1 MTDLPTQIMS
11 THDQSPMRQ
20 VSNNANLVD
29 QFGREKRKLRISVTD
44 RCNFKCQYCMPEHP
58 EWLAKK
64 DILSFEALFT
74 FCELMVEQGIESIR
88 ITGGEP
94 LMRQGVVHF
103 INDLNRLRA
112 KGLKRISMTT
122 NAHYLAKYAQDLK
135 LAGLDDLNISL
146 DSLDATQFQ
155 QLTKKSLQPV
165 LQGVAAAQAVGLK
178 IKINTVLMCGIN
190 DDQIIPLVK
199 WGMAQN
205 ISVRFIEYMPLDG
218 DALWQKDWVVSEQDI
233 LSTLEQEFQITAIAQ
248 DHEPAR
254 QFAIQ
259 NLNDAVQE
267 NCSKQT
273 YRIGIIS
280 TISNPFCQQCDRL
293 RLTATGELF
302 TCLFSDQGLSFKDK
316 LEQYQKNKDNTL
328 RTEIIDTI
336 KTVVWYKDAGY
347 VSKQRAPLRKISMHA
362 IGG

>member
-1 MTDLPTQIMS
+1 MNDLPTQIMS
-11 THDQSPMRQ
+11 THDHSPQRQ
-20 VSNNANLVD
+20 VRSNANLVD

-64 DILSFEALFT
+64 DILSFEALYT

-112 KGLKRISMTT
+112 KGLKRISMTS
-122 NAHYLAKYAQDLK
+122 NAHYLAKYAEGLK
-135 LAGLDDLNISL
+135 RAGLDDLNISL

-165 LQGVAAAQAVGLK
+165 LQGIAAAQAVGLK
-178 IKINTVLMCGIN
+178 IKINSVLMRGIN

-199 WGMAQN
+199 WGMMQK

-233 LSTLEQEFQITAIAQ
+233 LSTLENDFHITAIAQ

-259 NLNDAVQE
+259 NLNDVVQE
-267 NCSKQT
+267 NFSKQT
-273 YRIGIIS
+273 YKIGIVS

-302 TCLFSDQGLSFKDK
+302 TCLFSDQGLSFKAQ
-316 LEQYQKNKDNTL
+316 LEQYQTNKDESL
-328 RTEIIDTI
+328 RTKMIETI

>member
-1 MTDLPTQIMS
+1 MMQSSQHIEKS
-11 THDQSPMRQ
+11 TSVITAH
-20 VSNNANLVD
+20 NAVASLVD

-64 DILSFEALFT
+64 DILSFEALYI
-74 FCELMVEQGIESIR
+74 FCELMVEQGIENIR

-94 LMRQGVVHF
+94 LMRLGVVHF
-103 INDLNRLRA
+103 ISDLNRLRQ

-135 LAGLDDLNISL
+135 SAGLDDLNISL
-146 DSLDATQFQ
+146 DSLDAKQFQ

-165 LQGVAAAQAVGLK
+165 LQGIAAAQAAQLK
-178 IKINTVLMCGIN
+178 IKINTVLMRGIN

-218 DALWQKDWVVSEQDI
+218 DALWKKDWVVSEQDI
-233 LSTLEQEFQITAIAQ
+233 LSTLDKEFHITAIAQ
-248 DHEPAR
+248 NHEPAR

-259 NLNDAVQE
+259 HVNDAGAFAQ
-267 NCSKQT
+267 NAKHA
-273 YRIGIIS
+273 YKIGIIS

-302 TCLFSDQGLSFKDK
+302 TCLFSDQGLSFKAQ
-316 LEQYQKNKDNTL
+316 LEQYQTNKEESL
-328 RTEIIDTI
+328 RTKMIETI

-347 VSKQRAPLRKISMHA
+347 ISKQRAPLRKISMHA